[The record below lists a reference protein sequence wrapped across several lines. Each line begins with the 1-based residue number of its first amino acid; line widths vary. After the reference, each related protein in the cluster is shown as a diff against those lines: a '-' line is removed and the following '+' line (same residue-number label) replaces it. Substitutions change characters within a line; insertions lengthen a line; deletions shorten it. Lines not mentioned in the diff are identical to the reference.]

1 MVTKTLQK
9 LRRKKMTSIKSLN
22 SFLVLGLVVAV
33 ALFLGV
39 ASPAFAA
46 HENENPAALPAS
58 DWLDPD
64 TGDVDPVAARIK
76 ALDRATEHTGD
87 NKILVSGQPAGQTVS
102 HYIVEGTDTPMWD
115 DFGAP
120 NGLYAGSQL
129 ASADGEPMEFFAPT
143 SDTTEGPGVKVS
155 NFFSWSET
163 GGYELLSSVIASP
176 SSSDTGL

>member
-1 MVTKTLQK
+1 
-9 LRRKKMTSIKSLN
+9 MTSTKSLN

-46 HENENPAALPAS
+46 HENENPPALPAS
-58 DWLDPD
+58 EWYDPD
-64 TGDVDPVAARIK
+64 DAPGGDVDPVARRIELLETAR
-76 ALDRATEHTGD
+76 EHTGD

-102 HYIVEGTDTPMWD
+102 QYIVEGTDTPMWD

-120 NGLYAGSQL
+120 NGLYAGSQI
-129 ASADGEPMEFFAPT
+129 ASADGKPMEFFAPT

-155 NFFSWSET
+155 NFFSWSEMD
-163 GGYELLSSVIASP
+163 GYELLSSVIASP
-176 SSSDTGL
+176 SSSDTEL